1 MTTDRKESA
10 CCTTEGASCQ
20 VEAVLTVDE
29 RGQMV
34 LPKEVRDRAAIHAG
48 DKLALV
54 SWVQDGRVCCF
65 ALLKTEELGSMVKS
79 IMQPLIGKIGK
90 GGKSDE

>member
-1 MTTDRKESA
+1 MTMDRKEAA

-34 LPKEVRDRAAIHAG
+34 LPKEIRDRSGIHAG

-54 SWVQDGRVCCF
+54 SWVQNGRVCCF
-65 ALLKTEELGSMVKS
+65 ALLKTEELGSMVKA
-79 IMQPLIGKIGK
+79 IMEPLIGGISK
-90 GGKSDE
+90 GVKNNE

>member
-1 MTTDRKESA
+1 MTVDRKEGA

-29 RGQMV
+29 RGQMI
-34 LPKEVRDRAAIHAG
+34 LPKEIRDRAGIHAG

-54 SWVQDGRVCCF
+54 SWEKDDRICCF
-65 ALLKTEELGSMVKS
+65 ALLKTEEFGIMVKT
-79 IMQPLIGKIGK
+79 IMEPLIGGISKGVKIN
-90 GGKSDE
+90 E